1 MRALTSAEFYT
12 VFDIWVEAAT
22 KNSKKDWWREEFLV
36 AWEYLQ
42 ANGWRSVVHSD
53 SPQPVDS
60 YCREFHAWA
69 NKKADD
75 RVFWRHWCTIE
86 LTIHK
91 SCLLDRLIY
100 GGETLRTEKC
110 PQHQGRWSGCRFE
123 PCECSHGSCVT
134 GWLPNEN
141 DPISQSN
148 GVITV
153 IINPATGTVREY
165 EPGDS

>member
-100 GGETLRTEKC
+100 GGGGKL
-110 PQHQGRWSGCRFE
+110 
-123 PCECSHGSCVT
+123 CEQKNVRSIKA
-134 GWLPNEN
+134 
-141 DPISQSN
+141 D
-148 GVITV
+148 GVVVGLSRASAHTV
-153 IINPATGTVREY
+153 LV
-165 EPGDS
+165 